1 MKTLSSKSG
10 AQLPRP
16 VLTFLLRAL
25 AIFVIW
31 KVLYLALL
39 LPHLIPDRAL
49 TRFVGV
55 STVSVLDLFTPRSP
69 YRAVEVNDDNADNG
83 VVYRAT
89 AIDIRRGGL
98 QTLRVANP
106 CNGLELMVLYVAF
119 LYCFPAPWKR
129 RLIFAVGGC
138 LLITLLNVLRCAALV
153 VIFERYKA
161 YLDFSHHFIFTFVI
175 YCLIFILWFFFT
187 KNLSLHKNSPLH
199 VRKPSAS
206 QG

>member
-1 MKTLSSKSG
+1 VEATSSKG
-10 AQLPRP
+10 GTRIPRP
-16 VLTFLLRAL
+16 VLLFLLKAL
-25 AIFVIW
+25 VIFVVW
-31 KVLYLALL
+31 KVLYLTLL
-39 LPHLIPDRAL
+39 LPHLIPDRVL

-55 STVSVLDLFTPRSP
+55 STVSVLNLFTPQSP
-69 YRAVEVNDDNADNG
+69 YRAVELNDDNTDDG
-83 VVYRAT
+83 VFYRAT
-89 AIDIRRGGL
+89 CIDIRRDEL
-98 QTLRVANP
+98 QTLRVANA

-129 RLIFAVGGC
+129 RLVFAIWGC
-138 LLITLLNVLRCAALV
+138 LLITLMNVLRCAALV

-175 YCLIFILWFFFT
+175 YCVIFTGWFFFT
-187 KNLSLHKNSPLH
+187 KNLSLHKNIPLH